1 MRRPQVDDF
10 TPDRTDPRLQRA
22 LRERLAAPRGDCP
35 DPERL
40 AAWSEG
46 ALAPADAAALET
58 HLADCARCQAVIASF
73 AATDGIES
81 STAAPAVANT
91 GRVVPFTPRQA
102 MKWALP
108 LAAGIA
114 ATFGVWTMTRDTVMD
129 RAVAPADRSAAES
142 SQALGTPVP
151 PAAYAPPPAAAPPA
165 PAAQSGSLASERRP
179 AERDAAKTSV
189 DQLRDRLAPANPQG
203 QIAPVATPT
212 FRTAAAPPP
221 PPPAVVTPPPAR
233 PDSRASTITG
243 LPQST
248 INVTIDGVVK
258 PGARLDAVEALALD
272 AKPIAQFASTAIGG
286 VAERAAANAVTG
298 ATAGAAGGTTGR
310 AAGGGRGGGG
320 GRAGGSGAGAARVA
334 APAADLLKAETTNL
348 PAHWRIFVGNRVER
362 SRDNGLT
369 WTAIKVDAGL
379 PSITNGAAPA
389 GQICWLVGARG
400 LVLVSADATTFAR
413 VAAPAEV
420 DLVSIQAVDARSAVV
435 TAADGRTFTTIDGG
449 KTWK

>member
-1 MRRPQVDDF
+1 MDDF

-35 DPERL
+35 DPERV

-58 HLADCARCQAVIASF
+58 HLADCSRCQAVIASF
-73 AATDGIES
+73 AATEGVES
-81 STAAPAVANT
+81 APVVANP
-91 GRVVPFTPRQA
+91 GRVVPFTARQA

-114 ATFGVWTMTRDTVMD
+114 ATFGVWTMTRDTVID
-129 RAVAPADRSAAES
+129 VVAPADRSAAES

-151 PAAYAPPPAAAPPA
+151 PYTPPAAPSPA
-165 PAAQSGSLASERRP
+165 PAAQSGSPASERRP

-189 DQLRDRLAPANPQG
+189 DLLRDRPASANPQG
-203 QIAPVATPT
+203 QMTPVATPT
-212 FRTAAAPPP
+212 FRTAASPPP
-221 PPPAVVTPPPAR
+221 PPPAVVSPPPAR
-233 PDSRASTITG
+233 PDPRASTITG

-258 PGARLDAVEALALD
+258 PGARQDAVEALALE
-272 AKPIAQFASTAIGG
+272 AKPIAQFASSAIGG
-286 VAERAAANAVTG
+286 VAERTAANAVGGT
-298 ATAGAAGGTTGR
+298 TAGASGTTTGR

-320 GRAGGSGAGAARVA
+320 GRAGGGAGVARVS
-334 APAADLLKAETTNL
+334 APDLLKAETTDL

-369 WTAIKVDAGL
+369 WTAIKIDSSL

-389 GQICWLVGARG
+389 GQICWLIGARG
-400 LVLVSADATTFAR
+400 LVLVSADATTFTR
-413 VAAPAEV
+413 VAPPAEV
-420 DLVSIQAVDARSAVV
+420 DLVSIQAADERSAVV

>member
-1 MRRPQVDDF
+1 MDDF

-46 ALAPADAAALET
+46 ALAPADADALET
-58 HLADCARCQAVIASF
+58 HLADCSRCQAMIGSF
-73 AATDGIES
+73 AATDGIEP
-81 STAAPAVANT
+81 STTATVGTNP
-91 GRVVPFTPRQA
+91 GRVVPFTERRA

-114 ATFGVWTMTRDTVMD
+114 ATFGVWTMTRDTGMD
-129 RAVAPADRSAAES
+129 PAVEPAERAAES

-151 PAAYAPPPAAAPPA
+151 PATFTPAPSSAQPA

-189 DQLRDRLAPANPQG
+189 DQLRDRAASASPQG
-203 QIAPVATPT
+203 PPAPVATPT
-212 FRTAAAPPP
+212 FRTAASPPPP
-221 PPPAVVTPPPAR
+221 PPPAMTPPLAR
-233 PDSRASTITG
+233 PDSRASTVTG

-258 PGARLDAVEALALD
+258 PGARQDAVEMLALD
-272 AKPIAQFASTAIGG
+272 AKPIAQFASGAIGG

-298 ATAGAAGGTTGR
+298 TTAGAAGGTTSGR
-310 AAGGGRGGGG
+310 AAGGGGGGRGGGG
-320 GRAGGSGAGAARVA
+320 GAGVARVS
-334 APAADLLKAETTNL
+334 APDLLKAETVNL

-369 WTAIKVDAGL
+369 WTAIKIDAGL
-379 PSITNGAAPA
+379 PSITNGTAPA
-389 GQICWLVGARG
+389 GQICWLIGARG
-400 LVLVSADATTFAR
+400 LVLVSADATTFTR
-413 VAAPAEV
+413 VAPPAEV
-420 DLVSIQAVDARSAVV
+420 DLVSIQAADERSAAV

>member
-22 LRERLAAPRGDCP
+22 LRERLASPRGDCP

-46 ALAPADAAALET
+46 ALAPADAAVLET
-58 HLADCARCQAVIASF
+58 HLADCARCQAVIASC

-81 STAAPAVANT
+81 TPVVANT

-114 ATFGVWTMTRDTVMD
+114 ATFGIWTMTRGTAMD
-129 RAVAPADRSAAES
+129 PAVAPADRSAAES

-151 PAAYAPPPAAAPPA
+151 PAAYTPPPAAAPPA

-179 AERDAAKTSV
+179 AERDAAKTSA
-189 DQLRDRLAPANPQG
+189 DQLRDRMSPNPQG
-203 QIAPVATPT
+203 QMAPVATPT
-212 FRTAAAPPP
+212 FRTAASPP
-221 PPPAVVTPPPAR
+221 PPPAVVTPPLAR
-233 PDSRASTITG
+233 PDPRASTITG

-248 INVTIDGVVK
+248 INVTIDGVSVK
-258 PGARLDAVEALALD
+258 PGARLDAVEALGLD

-286 VAERAAANAVTG
+286 VVERAAANAVTG
-298 ATAGAAGGTTGR
+298 AATGAAGGTTGR

-362 SRDNGLT
+362 SRDSGLT
-369 WTAIKVDAGL
+369 WTAIKIDAGL
-379 PSITNGAAPA
+379 PSITSGAAPA
-389 GQICWLVGARG
+389 GQICWLIGARG
-400 LVLVSADATTFAR
+400 LVLVSADATMFTR

-420 DLVSIQAVDARSAVV
+420 DLVSIQAADERSAVV